1 MKTWST
7 RSSSSK
13 KKEKLKEEKKEDK
26 RETTDINIGILLD
39 ASSKTKGIGKANS
52 DARTDVH
59 HPEWLLVG
67 TFLWNFEQLHSSVLN
82 H

>member
-1 MKTWST
+1 MKTRST

-13 KKEKLKEEKKEDK
+13 KKEKLKEEKRRE

-59 HPEWLLVG
+59 HPECCLREPSYGAL
-67 TFLWNFEQLHSSVLN
+67 SSFTHLS
-82 H
+82 

>member
-1 MKTWST
+1 MKTRST
-7 RSSSSK
+7 RSGSSK
-13 KKEKLKEEKKEDK
+13 KKEKLKEEKIRE

-59 HPEWLLVG
+59 HPEWFACG
-67 TFLWNFEQLHSSVLN
+67 N
-82 H
+82 HLTEL